1 MKRIVMMEGGVETL
15 SYFSHQMAKEFERIG
30 YPVFFYDLKNEEQ
43 STRKLR
49 KFLKMRETVLVT
61 FNFQGLE
68 QEAGVYKE
76 GVGYIW
82 DTYQMPCF
90 NIAADHPYFYHEHL
104 RELPKGYRH
113 ISIDRFQELYFKEF
127 YPEFT
132 HIGFLPL
139 AGTELCTGTGQEKR
153 YDVIF
158 TGNYTE
164 LSFFEPY
171 IHWINDEYAAFYQG
185 IIDELIEK
193 PYQTVEAVALAHC
206 EREMGRG
213 PNEELRIALSKM
225 IFIDLYVRNYWR
237 GKAVCTLVN
246 AGIPVDVVGEG
257 WKKLPDV
264 QRPELLRIHSQTD
277 SLTCLSMIRQARIS
291 LNVMPWFKDGAHDRV
306 FNSILNGAVCVS
318 DTSRYLCQEL
328 KESEGICYYTLEHL
342 EELPDK
348 VKDLLQ
354 NKKRMQDIMSC
365 GQKKVRAVHTWAQRA
380 RKLAEWIEG
389 E

>member
-1 MKRIVMMEGGVETL
+1 
-15 SYFSHQMAKEFERIG
+15 
-30 YPVFFYDLKNEEQ
+30 
-43 STRKLR
+43 
-49 KFLKMRETVLVT
+49 
-61 FNFQGLE
+61 
-68 QEAGVYKE
+68 
-76 GVGYIW
+76 
-82 DTYQMPCF
+82 MPCF

-104 RELPKGYRH
+104 CELPKGYRH

-193 PYQTVEAVALAHC
+193 PYQTVEEVALAHC
-206 EREMGRG
+206 EREMGRE

-264 QRPELLRIHSQTD
+264 QRPELLRIHPQTD
-277 SLTCLSMIRQARIS
+277 SLACLSMIQQARIS

-318 DTSRYLCQEL
+318 DMSRYLCQEL

-389 E
+389 ER